1 MNIEDDLNNLFSHRA
16 SGPFLFLGSGFSRRY
31 MNLEDWEGLLSLFCV
46 TGKSYQ
52 YFKSSANGEI
62 PTSAKLIAEDFHDYW
77 WTSDTFKESR
87 NEYEKNIINKT
98 SPLRYEISKYL
109 INKTEE
115 KVKSLEFEDEIEL
128 LKACDVDGIITT
140 NWDGLIEHLFEGY
153 TTYIG
158 QEELLFSNTYNIGEI
173 YKIHGCSTKPESL
186 ILTDHDYYDYNN
198 KNAYLASK
206 LITIFVE
213 HPVIFIGYSIT
224 DDNIRSLL
232 KSISLCIGTNKLEKL
247 RDNLIFLDRNEPSN
261 GPIIETSYLHF
272 DNVQV
277 PVKIIKIS
285 DFSHVY
291 RAIHSFERKLPA
303 RVLRFCK
310 ERVYEIVQSQDP
322 QTKMAVI
329 DYDKVKD
336 KNDIEVVLGL
346 GVIGKVG
353 ETGYRSFTLHDI
365 FEDAVYHN
373 KNFSPDKILDITVKQ
388 LGTKCLHI
396 PIFKYLNEMGISS
409 IAEYNE
415 SELELDSYILRDF
428 PRTFCSGNEKLF
440 EKYNSLSFHEFKN
453 QASINAF
460 VTLAP
465 YHKNVDIKLLEEYI
479 VENYDSLI
487 SSNKK
492 YFFRKLICYL
502 DWLKYPLQ
510 S

>member
-1 MNIEDDLNNLFSHRA
+1 MNIEDDLNSLFAHRA

-31 MNLEDWEGLLSLFCV
+31 MGLEDWEGLLSLFCV
-46 TGKSYQ
+46 MGKSYQ
-52 YFKSSANGEI
+52 YYKSSANGEI
-62 PTSAKLIAEDFHDYW
+62 PASARLIAEDFHDHW
-77 WTSDTFKESR
+77 WTNDNYQESR
-87 NEYEKNIINKT
+87 REYEKHIVNKT

-109 INKTEE
+109 KNKTDE
-115 KVKSLEFEDEIEL
+115 KIKSLEFEEEIEL

-140 NWDGLIEHLFEGY
+140 NWDGLIENLFDGY
-153 TTYIG
+153 TTYTG

-173 YKIHGCSTKPESL
+173 YKIHGCSSNPESL
-186 ILTDHDYYDYNN
+186 VLTDSDYFDYNN

-247 RDNLIFLDRNEPSN
+247 RDNLIFLDRNEPSS
-261 GPIIETSYLHF
+261 GPVIETSYLHF

-285 DFSHVY
+285 DYSHVY

-353 ETGYRSFTLHDI
+353 ETGYRSFTLKDI
-365 FEDAVYHN
+365 FDDAVYRN
-373 KNFSPDKILDITVKQ
+373 KDFSPDKILNITVKQ
-388 LGTKCLHI
+388 LGTRCLHI
-396 PIFKYLNEMGISS
+396 PIFKYIHEMGITTE
-409 IAEYNE
+409 AEYKE
-415 SELELDSYILRDF
+415 SGLELDSYIFREF
-428 PRTFCSGNEKLF
+428 PKTFCSGEEKLF
-440 EKYNSLSFHEFKN
+440 EKYQGLSFSEFKE
-453 QASINAF
+453 QATVNAF
-460 VTLAP
+460 LTLAP
-465 YHKNVDIKLLEEYI
+465 YHKSVDINLLEEYI
-479 VENYDSLI
+479 VENYDTLI

-502 DWLKYPLQ
+502 DWLKYFPL
-510 S
+510 

>member
-1 MNIEDDLNNLFSHRA
+1 M
-16 SGPFLFLGSGFSRRY
+16 
-31 MNLEDWEGLLSLFCV
+31 
-46 TGKSYQ
+46 
-52 YFKSSANGEI
+52 
-62 PTSAKLIAEDFHDYW
+62 
-77 WTSDTFKESR
+77 
-87 NEYEKNIINKT
+87 
-98 SPLRYEISKYL
+98 
-109 INKTEE
+109 
-115 KVKSLEFEDEIEL
+115 
-128 LKACDVDGIITT
+128 
-140 NWDGLIEHLFEGY
+140 
-153 TTYIG
+153 
-158 QEELLFSNTYNIGEI
+158 
-173 YKIHGCSTKPESL
+173 
-186 ILTDHDYYDYNN
+186 
-198 KNAYLASK
+198 
-206 LITIFVE
+206 
-213 HPVIFIGYSIT
+213 IFIGYSIT

-272 DNVQV
+272 DNVQE

-285 DFSHVY
+285 DISHVY

>member
-1 MNIEDDLNNLFSHRA
+1 MNIEDELTVLFKDRA

-31 MNLEDWEGLLSLFCV
+31 MGLEDWEGLLSLFCV
-46 TGKSYQ
+46 TGKSFQ
-52 YFKSSANGEI
+52 YFKSSANGDI
-62 PTSAKLIAEDFHDYW
+62 PSSARLIAEDLHDYW
-77 WTSDTFKESR
+77 WSNDDYKESR
-87 NEYEKNIINKT
+87 LEYEKNVINKT
-98 SPLRYEISKYL
+98 SPLRYEISKHL

-115 KVKSLEFEDEIEL
+115 KLKSLDLEDEIEL

-140 NWDGLIEHLFEGY
+140 NWDGLIEHLFDGY

-173 YKIHGCSTKPESL
+173 YKIHGCSSKPESL
-186 ILTDHDYYDYNN
+186 VLTDSDYSDYNN

-232 KSISLCIGTNKLEKL
+232 KSISLCIGTDKLEKL
-247 RDNLIFLDRNEPSN
+247 RDNLIFLDRNEPTS
-261 GPIIETSYLHF
+261 GPVIETSYLHF

-285 DFSHVY
+285 DYSHVY

-310 ERVYEIVQSQDP
+310 ERIYEIVQSQDP

-329 DYDKVKD
+329 DYDRVKD

-353 ETGYRSFTLHDI
+353 ETGYRSFTLMDI
-365 FEDAVYHN
+365 FEDAVYDN
-373 KNFSPDKILDITVKQ
+373 KDFSPDKILNITVKQ

-396 PIFKYLNEMGISS
+396 PIFKYLNQMGIST
-409 IAEYNE
+409 IDEYKK
-415 SELELDSYILRDF
+415 SDFDLDSFIFKDF
-428 PRTFCSGNEKLF
+428 PRTFCSGNERLF
-440 EKYNSLSFHEFKN
+440 EKYQHLSFEEFK
-453 QASINAF
+453 QTASENAF
-460 VTLAP
+460 LTLAP
-465 YHKNVDIKLLEEYI
+465 YHNKVDIRSLEEYI
-479 VENYDSLI
+479 IENYENLI
-487 SSNKK
+487 VSNKK
-492 YFFRKLICYL
+492 YFFRKLICFL
-502 DWLKYPLQ
+502 DWLKFNIH
-510 S
+510 